1 MSKISV
7 QLYSCKDAT
16 AVDFVGT
23 LEKIASIGYD
33 GVEFAGYGGLDAQE
47 MKAHLDRLGLKASGA
62 HIGLDELKNNL
73 EYHIEFNKT
82 VGNKYLICPWAKVES
97 KEDAL
102 QLKADF
108 AEVAKRLEGTGMV
121 FGFHNHAVEFQVFDG
136 EYAMDIML
144 SGHEDEIYEPDCFWT
159 EYAGVDTCAYLEKIG
174 PRTPLVH
181 LKDMRIEPDGSK
193 ESSIFGEGILDN
205 QKIVDAAKKYCNP
218 EWFVIEWEA
227 FDMDCIEAVKRS
239 YDNLVK
245 MI

>member
-16 AVDFVGT
+16 ANDFVGT
-23 LEKIASIGYD
+23 LEKIAEIGYE
-33 GVEFAGYGGLDAQE
+33 GVEFAGYGGLEATE

-62 HIGLDELKNNL
+62 HIGLDELKSNL
-73 EYHIEFNKT
+73 DYHIEFNKT
-82 VGNKYLICPWAKVES
+82 VGNKYLICPCVAISS
-97 KEDAL
+97 KEDVM

-108 AEVAKRLEGTGMV
+108 ADIAKRLEGTGMV
-121 FGFHNHAVEFQVFDG
+121 FGFHNHAVEFNVYDG

-144 SGHEDEIYEPDCFWT
+144 SGHNDIIYEPDCYWT

-174 PRTPLVH
+174 ERTPLVH
-181 LKDMRIEPDGSK
+181 LKDMRTEADGSK
-193 ESSIFGEGILDN
+193 ESEIFGKGILDN
-205 QKIVDAAKKYCNP
+205 QKIVDAAKKHCNP

-227 FDMDCIEAVKRS
+227 FDMDCIEAVKQS
-239 YDNLVK
+239 YNNLVK

>member
-16 AVDFVGT
+16 KTDFVGT
-23 LEKIASIGYD
+23 LEKIAAIGYD
-33 GVEFAGYGGLDAQE
+33 GVEFAGYGGLDAAD

-73 EYHIEFNKT
+73 DYHVEFNKT

-102 QLKADF
+102 SLKADL

-121 FGFHNHAVEFQVFDG
+121 VGFHNHAVEFQVFDG

-144 SGHEDEIYEPDCFWT
+144 SGHDDLVYEPDCFWT

-174 PRTPLVH
+174 SRTPLVH

-193 ESSIFGEGILDN
+193 ESEVFGKGILDN
-205 QKIVDAAKKYCNP
+205 QKIIDAAKKYCNP

-227 FDMDCIEAVKRS
+227 FDMDCIEAVKQS
-239 YDNLVK
+239 YENLIK
-245 MI
+245 MV